1 MRKYPDDDL
10 LNAENKLEDA
20 QAKYLE
26 KSGWKH
32 SSNHP
37 GAIWLWT
44 KTFEEY
50 GSYTVPTGTA
60 IYMQRY
66 MDINNARIDMRKK

>member
-10 LNAENKLEDA
+10 LDAENKLEDA

-37 GAIWLWT
+37 GSIWLWT
-44 KTFEEY
+44 KAFDGY

-60 IYMQRY
+60 IYMQRC
-66 MDINNARIDMRKK
+66 MDK